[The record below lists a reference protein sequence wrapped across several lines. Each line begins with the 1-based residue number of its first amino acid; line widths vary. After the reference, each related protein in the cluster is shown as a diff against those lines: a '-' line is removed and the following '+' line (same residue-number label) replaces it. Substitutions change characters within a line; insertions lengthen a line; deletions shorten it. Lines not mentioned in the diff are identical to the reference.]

1 MHSKVFEDNNGAF
14 GLDTS
19 PSTTPRMHHIAVKC
33 HFFREHAG
41 EVKGVMI
48 QRVKS
53 KYHESGVFKK
63 RINSRNIP
71 VYKKVTGRVTILIIR
86 KQGRD
91 KRTKYYL
98 SVSLGFF
105 VRDRFGGYEYPISR

>member
-41 EVKGVMI
+41 EVKGIMI

-53 KYHESGVFKK
+53 KYHESGVFNKGLT
-63 RINSRNIP
+63 
-71 VYKKVTGRVTILIIR
+71 VETFQYIR
-86 KQGRD
+86 KLLAG
-91 KRTKYYL
+91 
-98 SVSLGFF
+98 
-105 VRDRFGGYEYPISR
+105 